1 MQQLTHGVLSGSA
14 AKAEPTPEL
23 TFSNALQLDGQ
34 LDIWVDNPE
43 VWLIDDQMELVVA
56 AGRVLG
62 GDVVADGAAAGLPG
76 LQGLPPVAVL
86 DVLQLPEVE
95 LSDYLL
101 PESAKAQLEE
111 AGTVAAAFTLA
122 AAPALL
128 VASDGSKQAWQPH

>member
-1 MQQLTHGVLSGSA
+1 M
-14 AKAEPTPEL
+14 
-23 TFSNALQLDGQ
+23 
-34 LDIWVDNPE
+34 
-43 VWLIDDQMELVVA
+43 
-56 AGRVLG
+56 LG